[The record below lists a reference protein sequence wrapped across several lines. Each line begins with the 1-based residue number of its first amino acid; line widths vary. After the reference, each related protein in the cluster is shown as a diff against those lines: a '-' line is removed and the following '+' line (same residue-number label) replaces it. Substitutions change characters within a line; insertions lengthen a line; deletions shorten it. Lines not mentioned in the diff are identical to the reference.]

1 MKLAEYL
8 TDRKLTDEAFGAKVG
23 MSQSQ
28 ISRIKRGISRPS
40 WDNLASIERET
51 DGAVRAADFI
61 PEAAEVPSV
70 QGNARKIPAGWRA

>member
-8 TDRKLTDEAFGAKVG
+8 TEQKLTDEAFGTLVG

-40 WDNLASIERET
+40 WDSLASIERVT

-61 PEAAEVPSV
+61 PD
-70 QGNARKIPAGWRA
+70 PAQPESIAS

>member
-8 TDRKLTDEAFGAKVG
+8 STEGLTDEAFGTKVG

-40 WDNLASIERET
+40 WDNLAAIERAT
-51 DGAVRAADFI
+51 GGAVLAADFVSQQE
-61 PEAAEVPSV
+61 PAA
-70 QGNARKIPAGWRA
+70 